1 MNNKRPLIY
10 ICSPF
15 SGEVEMN
22 LTNARRYS
30 HFAVKRGYI
39 PIAPHLLFPQFMDD
53 DNAEERRAAM
63 EMDISLLS
71 LCSELW
77 VFGDRV
83 SNGMSM
89 EIKHATETN
98 MKIRY
103 FNNKC
108 EEVKR

>member
-30 HFAVKRGYI
+30 RFAVKRGYT

-53 DNAEERRAAM
+53 DNAEERRTAM